1 MAKKTKFIIGIDV
14 GGTNTKIGLIKGHAI
29 KSKLVLKTK
38 QYFRKKDLLGAIIK
52 ETQNLL
58 KKNGLSKNDILGIGI
73 GLPGAIDYKRGIVH
87 YLPNIPGWKDVYL
100 ARLMQQRCG
109 IPTYIDN
116 DVNLMA
122 LAELHY
128 GYGKGKSNIVCI
140 TLGTGVG
147 GGLVLEGRLYRGTN
161 FAAGELGHIPVA
173 IKGQYCSCGGYGCL
187 ESFIG
192 NSRILKRAKQIFG
205 SDITLEKL
213 SRLANRGNIKAIKIW
228 QDVGNFL
235 GVALAGVVNLLNPQ
249 IIIIGGGVAG
259 SGRILFSQIKKT
271 INERAMLIPK
281 KEVEIRKA
289 KVEEP
294 GIIGAGI
301 LVRDSLKLKYS

>member
-14 GGTNTKIGLIKGHAI
+14 GGTNTKIGLIKGHTI

-128 GYGKGKSNIVCI
+128 GHGKGKTNIVCI

-147 GGLVLEGRLYRGTN
+147 GGLILEGRLYRGTD

-173 IKGQYCSCGGYGCL
+173 IEGPSCSCGGKGCL
-187 ESFIG
+187 ESFIA
-192 NSRILKRAKQIFG
+192 NTRILKRAKQIFG
-205 SDITLEKL
+205 PDITLEKL
-213 SRLANRGNIKAIKIW
+213 SSLANRGNSKAIKIW
-228 QDVGNFL
+228 QEVGNFL
-235 GVALAGVVNLLNPQ
+235 GAALAGVVNLLNPQ
-249 IIIIGGGVAG
+249 VIIIGGGVAG
-259 SGRILFSQIKKT
+259 SGEILFNQVKKT
-271 INERAMLIPK
+271 IKERAMLIPK
-281 KEVEIRKA
+281 KEVRIKKA

-301 LVRDSLKLKYS
+301 LVRGSLKLK

>member
-58 KKNGLSKNDILGIGI
+58 KENGLSKNDILGIGI

-100 ARLMQQRCG
+100 KRLMQQRCG

-213 SRLANRGNIKAIKIW
+213 SSLANRGNIKAIKIW

-235 GVALAGVVNLLNPQ
+235 GVALVGVVNLLNPQ

-294 GIIGAGI
+294 AILGAGI